1 MNRKSHR
8 KNVLLVAFIG
18 AILLSVLAGSAE
30 ANTVEQSNLVEG
42 CPLWYDINVNKA
54 GVVGVD
60 VWTDYGGDRV
70 KLYLYDPSGKLIDSD
85 TDYGNRASVTG
96 TSSDSSNGIW
106 RVKVTIPFIALRST
120 GTIHISS
127 NFLLTPS
134 STENKKELNAG
145 WQIDYKST
153 RVNAQMD
160 EKGKTHV
167 DFIGTLSNYGK
178 TDASEVKIDVKI
190 LNDGVIPIEPEGGST
205 DLECF
210 GTKAV
215 YTIKDFKSGVTKDWI
230 IRSEITDPENVRR
243 IDYQVKIFVRYASGG
258 FENIYSSDK
267 SVEVVLLDTDGDGES
282 DYQEVQA
289 GTDPLDP
296 KSNSKKGIMFK
307 WTSIL
312 DSVTL
317 YFFVFNIIFF
327 VIGGVFVALNGAH
340 LAIVQRVV
348 VALGFIEYV
357 IAIVVFN
364 MDPLTFA
371 MKGFLIAFLIPVAV
385 GVIASLIVIL
395 LLNPRHR

>member
-42 CPLWYDINVNKA
+42 YPLWYDINVNKA

-60 VWTDYGGDRV
+60 AWTDYGGDRV
-70 KLYLYDPSGKLIDSD
+70 WLYLYDPSGKLIDDDVS
-85 TDYGNRASVTG
+85 YNGRASVTG

-106 RVKVTIPFIALRST
+106 RVKVAILVIASRST
-120 GTIHISS
+120 GNIHISS
-127 NFLLTPS
+127 NFLLTPP

-145 WQIDYKST
+145 WEVDIKTT
-153 RVNAQMD
+153 RVFAQMD

-167 DFIGTLSNYGK
+167 GFIGTLSNYGK
-178 TDASEVKIDVKI
+178 TDAAEVKIEVKI

-215 YTIKDFKSGVTKDWI
+215 YTIKNFKCGDTKDWI

-258 FENIYSSDK
+258 FDNIYSSDK
-267 SVEVVLLDTDGDGES
+267 SVEVVLVDTDGDGES

-289 GTDPLDP
+289 GTDPFDP
-296 KSNSKKGIMFK
+296 ESNSKKGMIGRM
-307 WTSIL
+307 L
-312 DSVTL
+312 DRGNMPLGVVVL
-317 YFFVFNIIFF
+317 NLIVF
-327 VIGGVFVALNGAH
+327 VIMGVLLALFNLSRDPPVEVFAFLCVG
-340 LAIVQRVV
+340 I
-348 VALGFIEYV
+348 FMIEYF
-357 IAIVVFN
+357 IALFLFN
-364 MDPLTFA
+364 HLFDPLTFA
-371 MKGFLIAFLIPVAV
+371 IVGIVIPFAVGLIPSFI
-385 GVIASLIVIL
+385 IAKL
-395 LLNPRHR
+395 LFK